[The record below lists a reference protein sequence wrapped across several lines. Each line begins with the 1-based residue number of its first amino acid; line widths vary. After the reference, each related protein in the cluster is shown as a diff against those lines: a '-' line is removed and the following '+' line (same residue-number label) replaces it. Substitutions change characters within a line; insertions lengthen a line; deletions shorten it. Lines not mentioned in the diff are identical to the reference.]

1 VKAVVGI
8 SVDLDAA
15 EYIRVKGGSVFI
27 FDAQRMA
34 MC

>member
-1 VKAVVGI
+1 MDI
-8 SVDLDAA
+8 SVEQDAA